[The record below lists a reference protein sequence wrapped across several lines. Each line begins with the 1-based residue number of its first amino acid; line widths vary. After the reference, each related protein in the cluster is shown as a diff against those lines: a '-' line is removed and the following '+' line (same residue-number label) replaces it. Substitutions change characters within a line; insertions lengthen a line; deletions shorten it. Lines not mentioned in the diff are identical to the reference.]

1 MRKKKKGNLTELGM
15 VFYLY
20 FICNECI
27 CELPK
32 MAHSGAK
39 QALDLDR
46 LKKRGLALPFAI
58 IPDRYLVSALMR
70 SHNNEFI

>member
-1 MRKKKKGNLTELGM
+1 MGM
-15 VFYLY
+15 VLVFFSLY